1 MSDKKRTV
9 SYTAYDKA
17 VRILETECDDALLQF
32 VNYVFHEDYDN
43 TAKIIRL
50 RNQHFVEHTDG
61 ETEEQITDSHF
72 SITFR
77 GKTKK
82 YHMECQSNGYSG
94 SMLIRIIQYAFQTAI
109 DDSTCEYDEI
119 KIKIPQSVLFVLRNK
134 GNPPEKARFR
144 IITPGGEVSYEA
156 PVICEAWFSIDE
168 MFENKLHFLLP
179 FFAFNLESQMDIYE
193 RDKEKLKEFEDIYF
207 EVIERIHQLP
217 EAVLSLRT
225 KGVIIKEMAKVI
237 RRLNEK
243 RENVIRK
250 VGDIMMDSTLEW
262 LREYDAAVAKGKVE
276 GKEEKLIS
284 QICRKLRKGKSV
296 TQIADEL
303 EESEIRVRVIC
314 DTAAEFAPDY
324 DEEKVIKAV
333 LNPVED

>member
-1 MSDKKRTV
+1 MSEKKRTV

-17 VRILETECDDALLQF
+17 VRILETECDDALLQL
-32 VNYVFHEDYDN
+32 VNYVFHENYDN
-43 TAKIIRL
+43 SAKIIRL
-50 RNQHFVEHTDG
+50 RNQHFAEHTDG

-72 SITFR
+72 SIIFR
-77 GKTKK
+77 GITKK

-109 DDSTCEYDEI
+109 DDSTYEYDEI
-119 KIKIPQSVLFVLRNK
+119 RIEIPQSVLFVLRDK
-134 GNPPEKARFR
+134 GRPPEKARFR

-156 PVICEAWFSIDE
+156 PVICEAWFSIEE
-168 MFENKLHFLLP
+168 MFKNKLHFLLP

-193 RDKEKLKEFEDIYF
+193 HDIEKLKEFGNLYI
-207 EVIERIHQLP
+207 EVIERICQLP

-225 KGVIIKEMAKVI
+225 KGVIIKEMEKVTK
-237 RRLNEK
+237 RLNEN
-243 RENVIRK
+243 RVNVIRK

-262 LREYDAAVAKGKVE
+262 LRKYDAAVAE
-276 GKEEKLIS
+276 GEETRLVR
-284 QICRKLRKGKSV
+284 QICRKLRKGKNIS
-296 TQIADEL
+296 QIADEL
-303 EESEIRVRVIC
+303 EESEIRVQVIC

>member
-1 MSDKKRTV
+1 M
-9 SYTAYDKA
+9 
-17 VRILETECDDALLQF
+17 
-32 VNYVFHEDYDN
+32 
-43 TAKIIRL
+43 
-50 RNQHFVEHTDG
+50 
-61 ETEEQITDSHF
+61 
-72 SITFR
+72 
-77 GKTKK
+77 
-82 YHMECQSNGYSG
+82 
-94 SMLIRIIQYAFQTAI
+94 
-109 DDSTCEYDEI
+109 
-119 KIKIPQSVLFVLRNK
+119 
-134 GNPPEKARFR
+134 
-144 IITPGGEVSYEA
+144 
-156 PVICEAWFSIDE
+156 
-168 MFENKLHFLLP
+168 
-179 FFAFNLESQMDIYE
+179 
-193 RDKEKLKEFEDIYF
+193 
-207 EVIERIHQLP
+207 IERIHQLP

>member
-1 MSDKKRTV
+1 
-9 SYTAYDKA
+9 
-17 VRILETECDDALLQF
+17 
-32 VNYVFHEDYDN
+32 
-43 TAKIIRL
+43 
-50 RNQHFVEHTDG
+50 
-61 ETEEQITDSHF
+61 
-72 SITFR
+72 
-77 GKTKK
+77 
-82 YHMECQSNGYSG
+82 
-94 SMLIRIIQYAFQTAI
+94 
-109 DDSTCEYDEI
+109 
-119 KIKIPQSVLFVLRNK
+119 
-134 GNPPEKARFR
+134 
-144 IITPGGEVSYEA
+144 
-156 PVICEAWFSIDE
+156 
-168 MFENKLHFLLP
+168 
-179 FFAFNLESQMDIYE
+179 
-193 RDKEKLKEFEDIYF
+193 
-207 EVIERIHQLP
+207 
-217 EAVLSLRT
+217 LSLRT

>member
-9 SYTAYDKA
+9 SYNAYDKA

-32 VNYVFHEDYDN
+32 VNFIFHEDYDN

-61 ETEEQITDSHF
+61 KTEEQITDSHF

-77 GKTKK
+77 GITKK

-119 KIKIPQSVLFVLRNK
+119 KIEIPQSVLFVLRNK
-134 GNPPEKARFR
+134 GNPPEKTRFK

-156 PVICEAWFSIDE
+156 PVICEAWFSIED

-193 RDKEKLKEFEDIYF
+193 HDKEKLKEFEDIYF

-225 KGVIIKEMAKVI
+225 KGVIIKEMEKVT

-243 RENVIRK
+243 RENVSRK
-250 VGDIMMDSTLEW
+250 VGDIMKDSTLEW
-262 LREYDAAVAKGKVE
+262 LREYDAAVADAKAK
-276 GKEEKLIS
+276 KKTREKKRNLFL
-284 QICRKLRKGKSV
+284 KYVANFVG
-296 TQIADEL
+296 
-303 EESEIRVRVIC
+303 
-314 DTAAEFAPDY
+314 
-324 DEEKVIKAV
+324 EKV
-333 LNPVED
+333 